1 MWQYFFVNL
10 RRAVLWQIFC
20 CFFVM
25 AIMLQKCLI
34 YKKKCGKKS
43 EKCLLFRKKVVLLHA
58 DYYQAGVNSANL

>member
-1 MWQYFFVNL
+1 
-10 RRAVLWQIFC
+10 
-20 CFFVM
+20 
-25 AIMLQKCLI
+25 MLQKCLI

>member
-1 MWQYFFVNL
+1 MAIFFCEF
-10 RRAVLWQIFC
+10 ATC
-20 CFFVM
+20 CIVVDILLLFVM

-43 EKCLLFRKKVVLLHA
+43 GKCLLFRKKVVLLHA